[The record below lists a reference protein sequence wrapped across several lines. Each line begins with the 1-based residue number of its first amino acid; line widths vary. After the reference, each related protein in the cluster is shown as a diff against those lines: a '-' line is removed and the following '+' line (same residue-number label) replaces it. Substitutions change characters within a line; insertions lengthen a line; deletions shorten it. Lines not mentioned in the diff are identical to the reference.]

1 MGAPCDF
8 RSAHLVRYKTY
19 NGQLFIIQQ
28 FVDKNGHI
36 GYRHPAVTVQ
46 IAAINGFAGQQQIN
60 HDRHIGDGDSAIAID
75 ITNFTKSLDGHELV
89 PVIGCAI
96 GINSILRNL

>member
-1 MGAPCDF
+1 MGAPRDF

-36 GYRHPAVTVQ
+36 GYRHR
-46 IAAINGFAGQQQIN
+46 
-60 HDRHIGDGDSAIAID
+60 DRDCDSRHLPTIVEEHICRWLSAYR
-75 ITNFTKSLDGHELV
+75 SH
-89 PVIGCAI
+89 
-96 GINSILRNL
+96 RYW

>member
-1 MGAPCDF
+1 MGAPRDF

-36 GYRHPAVTVQ
+36 GCCHRDRDCDSRHLPTIVESISVDGCQRIGHTV
-46 IAAINGFAGQQQIN
+46 
-60 HDRHIGDGDSAIAID
+60 IGD
-75 ITNFTKSLDGHELV
+75 
-89 PVIGCAI
+89 IGRQKQFARNRI
-96 GINSILRNL
+96 GAERAVLGG